1 MAQNHPKTV
10 EQEIRE
16 PTAQPSDN
24 KKTSPLPKRIT
35 EWVELDDTGGGAI
48 SDVHTGQCTV

>member
-24 KKTSPLPKRIT
+24 KKTSPLPKRISFLLLVLGERT
-35 EWVELDDTGGGAI
+35 PALPSA
-48 SDVHTGQCTV
+48 